1 MGIVDRIL
9 SYASTPWK
17 AATIVLSILIGGIG
31 LVVYE
36 NREDV
41 VEKLLSSSRP
51 VLNAAEVP
59 AALDKLAADS
69 GADLVQLWA
78 VDLGTNSQSFIAAR
92 RRDEG
97 VPVVPTPRRLPIIV
111 EVSDIGALT
120 RILEGNPAC
129 VELAAMGSPL
139 VKRLAERG
147 MKHGCAIPIPPSA
160 QHFIGIIYLAWLIPP
175 DADAEKLAISAA
187 RATSADLIAR

>member
-17 AATIVLSILIGGIG
+17 AATIILSVLIGGIG
-31 LVVYE
+31 LIVYE
-36 NREDV
+36 NREDI
-41 VEKLLSSSRP
+41 VEEFLTPSHP
-51 VLNAAEVP
+51 VLKTENVP
-59 AALDKLAADS
+59 EALDKLAADS
-69 GADLVQLWA
+69 GADLVQLWS
-78 VDLGTNSQSFIAAR
+78 VDLGTNSQTFIAAR

-111 EVSDIGALT
+111 EVTDIAALT

-129 VELAAMGSPL
+129 IELAAIGSPL

-160 QHFIGIIYLAWLIPP
+160 QHFIGIIYLAWLTTP
-175 DADAEKLAISAA
+175 DADAEKLAIRTA
-187 RATSADLIAR
+187 RATAADLIAR